1 MNDTTGSNSGPA
13 STTSSESVIQDYDP
27 NNIPLA
33 PTTTVFEAKDSEENS
48 SNNFCTFE
56 PNYLKNFVK
65 TYRNIKVSSIVDED
79 LDRTYY
85 LFDTFN
91 SNPLTIM
98 KFETSMSTL
107 LSIND
112 VVISLYDFLDIANIE
127 VIEETTTA
135 DIRDI
140 NNKKSVVH
148 CTTHNNSKT
157 FKIPNATIPAITMA
171 LSVLSKEYDEDHED
185 DCDCSSY
192 YSDSTHSHSTHSSV
206 SHANDRD
213 QRTDAHQVHVDDAG
227 LIRTVFR
234 KLW

>member
-33 PTTTVFEAKDSEENS
+33 PANTVFEAKDSEENA
-48 SNNFCTFE
+48 SNNFSSFE
-56 PNYLKNFVK
+56 PNSLKNFVK
-65 TYRNIKVSSIVDED
+65 TYRNIKVSSIVDDE

-112 VVISLYDFLDIANIE
+112 VVVSLYDFLDISNIE
-127 VIEETTTA
+127 VVEEERTA
-135 DIRDI
+135 DIRDYN
-140 NNKKSVVH
+140 NNKKSSVY
-148 CTTHNNSKT
+148 CTTHGNSKK

-171 LSVLSKEYDEDHED
+171 LSVLSKEYDD

-192 YSDSTHSHSTHSSV
+192 YSDSTHSHSTHDSTSNDHDQCSE
-206 SHANDRD
+206 SHCN
-213 QRTDAHQVHVDDAG
+213 HSDDAG